1 MAKPWVFSFTPTEL
15 WEELEK
21 LADANHQQFHEGLS
35 RNPPSKG
42 GNQKNVNNAQSKDCA
57 ICLSFGHTNRAKS
70 HSTEN
75 HWWNKTDAERVAQ
88 EASKDP
94 PKAPVKKVD
103 ENRQSTPSGKGKGS
117 KGQQTSGGKGNQGQ
131 SSQGCSPENL
141 KNGNGKSNS
150 AKGNGGKGNFSKGK
164 GQSSGQFSGHSKGM
178 SAGKGKGTS
187 QGTKGG
193 RGKGR
198 SGQRNSNSGRGASVH
213 QVAGSDEDYCNN
225 VTTEDQDA
233 PDEEGNLGEEGLGDQ
248 WEDEDGSWET
258 VQQEYEGEY
267 QE

>member
-42 GNQKNVNNAQSKDCA
+42 GNQKNVNSTQSEDCA

-94 PKAPVKKVD
+94 PKALSRRWMKIANRRPAEKVKAVKASRLLEARETRANPAKDALQKILKMEMVSRILPRVMVEKAIFPREKANPV
-103 ENRQSTPSGKGKGS
+103 
-117 KGQQTSGGKGNQGQ
+117 
-131 SSQGCSPENL
+131 
-141 KNGNGKSNS
+141 
-150 AKGNGGKGNFSKGK
+150 A
-164 GQSSGQFSGHSKGM
+164 SSGDIP
-178 SAGKGKGTS
+178 
-187 QGTKGG
+187 
-193 RGKGR
+193 R
-198 SGQRNSNSGRGASVH
+198 
-213 QVAGSDEDYCNN
+213 E
-225 VTTEDQDA
+225 
-233 PDEEGNLGEEGLGDQ
+233 
-248 WEDEDGSWET
+248 
-258 VQQEYEGEY
+258 
-267 QE
+267 